1 MSNAHTAGVRS
12 GRLLLLLP
20 LQAASVAGLGLLV
33 TGPLAD
39 RWPLSME
46 DGVNRALADRR
57 EALATALSEG
67 MSLLASTESIV
78 TLTLVAVLALLL
90 VPRVPRWR
98 DAAFLAGSVAAQSA
112 VFLLVTMVVGRARPD
127 VIHLD
132 AAPPTSSFPSGHVGA
147 ATALFG
153 GLAVLAAGRLRGAER
168 ALMVGLLLLV
178 PPAVAASRLY
188 RGMHHPSD
196 VVVGLLNGGCTLLV
210 MVYALLLS
218 TPGRKTPDGRL
229 PAPRNHPD
237 DAHAVAPEQGA
248 ARAALAPS
256 TRPAPADAPDAP
268 AGPRRAVVV
277 RHPHG
282 CGDGTAARVRA
293 VLRRHGYT
301 DQVWTPTTAEEPAG
315 ALAARVAE
323 ADTALVVVCGG
334 DGTVRACADVLSG
347 GAIPLV
353 IVPCGTGN
361 LLARNLRLPSDPD
374 TALREA
380 LAGTAV
386 GIDLGRIHGDG
397 LAPTRFTV
405 MAGAGFDAAMVRDA
419 SARLKQRLGWAAYVL
434 SAVRHLGDPR
444 MRLTIRL
451 DGGDPLERRAR
462 MVVLGN
468 VGSLQGGLPLLPD
481 ARPDSGRLEVVLLDP
496 RGVAGWLAAARHLL
510 TRSATRASGPRLSA
524 ARQRRAA
531 GGALEYFSAERI
543 DLRFARPQPRE
554 LDGDAFAAGT
564 RLTAEVEPGA
574 LRVRLPGPGPAEPVE
589 AAGPVEAA
597 DVAGEAHGAGE
608 PHGARLAARPPART
622 CRPDGVR

>member
-1 MSNAHTAGVRS
+1 MNNAHSAGKRS
-12 GRLLLLLP
+12 GLLLLLLP

-33 TGPLAD
+33 TGPLAG
-39 RWPLSME
+39 RWPLSVE
-46 DGVNRALADRR
+46 DGVNQALADRR
-57 EALATALSEG
+57 EILVTAVSAG
-67 MSLLASTESIV
+67 MSQLAATESIV

-90 VPRVPRWR
+90 VPGVPRVHRWR

-112 VFLLVTMVVGRARPD
+112 VFLLVTVVVGRARPD
-127 VIHLD
+127 VSHLD

-153 GLAVLAAGRLRGAER
+153 GLAVLAAGRLSGAR
-168 ALMVGLLLLV
+168 RVLVVGLLLLV
-178 PPAVAASRLY
+178 PTAVAVSRVY

-210 MVYALLLS
+210 MAYALLRS
-218 TPGRKTPDGRL
+218 TPGTRTPAGL
-229 PAPRNHPD
+229 AAPRTRPD
-237 DAHAVAPEQGA
+237 DT
-248 ARAALAPS
+248 RAAHLAT
-256 TRPAPADAPDAP
+256 TRIPATAPTAP

-282 CGDGTAARVRA
+282 CDDGTAARVRDL
-293 VLRRHGYT
+293 LRGHGRT
-301 DQVWTPTTAEEPAG
+301 DQVWTSTTAEEPAG

-323 ADTALVVVCGG
+323 ADTDLVVVCGG

-347 GAIPLV
+347 GGIPLV

-361 LLARNLRLPSDPD
+361 LLARNLRLPTDPD

-380 LAGTAV
+380 LAGTTV

-397 LAPTRFTV
+397 LVPTRFTV

-419 SARLKQRLGWAAYVL
+419 SARLKRRLGWAAYVL
-434 SAVRHLGDPR
+434 SALRHLGDPR
-444 MRLTIRL
+444 MRLSVRL
-451 DGGDPLERRAR
+451 DGGAPLERRAR

-496 RGVAGWLAAARHLL
+496 RGVTGWLAAARHLL
-510 TRSATRASGPRLSA
+510 TRSAARASGPCLSGG
-524 ARQRRAA
+524 QDRRAA
-531 GGALEYFSAERI
+531 HGALEYFSAGRI

-574 LRVRLPGPGPAEPVE
+574 LRVCLPVREPAEPIA
-589 AAGPVEAA
+589 AAGPVRAA
-597 DVAGEAHGAGE
+597 DGAEE
-608 PHGARLAARPPART
+608 PDGARGTARPPART
-622 CRPDGVR
+622 GRPDGVR

>member
-1 MSNAHTAGVRS
+1 MSNAHTAGMRP

-20 LQAASVAGLGLLV
+20 LQAASVAGTGLLV
-33 TGPLAD
+33 TGPPAG
-39 RWPLSME
+39 RWPLSVE
-46 DGVNRALADRR
+46 DGVNRAVADRR
-57 EALATALSEG
+57 EALATAVSEG

-90 VPRVPRWR
+90 VPRVRRWR

-112 VFLLVTMVVGRARPD
+112 VFLFVTMVVGRARPD
-127 VIHLD
+127 VPHLD

-153 GLAVLAAGRLRGAER
+153 GLAVLAAGRLRGAR
-168 ALMVGLLLLV
+168 RVLVVGLLLLV
-178 PPAVAASRLY
+178 PAAVAVSRVY

-210 MVYALLLS
+210 MAYALFPFPSRPGAS
-218 TPGRKTPDGRL
+218 TPTGL
-229 PAPRNHPD
+229 SAPRSRPD
-237 DAHAVAPEQGA
+237 DDVHAAPMPA
-248 ARAALAPS
+248 ATAPDALAPS
-256 TRPAPADAPDAP
+256 ARSTRVEAP

-293 VLRRHGYT
+293 LLRDHGYR

-347 GAIPLV
+347 GAIPLAV
-353 IVPCGTGN
+353 VPCGTGN

-374 TALREA
+374 AALREA

-397 LAPTRFTV
+397 LEPTRFTV

-419 SARLKQRLGWAAYVL
+419 SARLKQRLGWVAYVL
-434 SAVRHLGDPR
+434 SALRHLGDPR
-444 MRLTIRL
+444 MRLSVRL
-451 DGGDPLERRAR
+451 DGGAPLERRAR

-481 ARPDSGRLEVVLLDP
+481 ARPDSGRLDVVLLDP
-496 RGVAGWLAAARHLL
+496 RGVAGWLAAAGHLL
-510 TRSATRASGPRLSA
+510 TRSATRTPGP
-524 ARQRRAA
+524 RRAA
-531 GGALEYFSAERI
+531 GPNRRPAHGALEYFSAERI

-554 LDGDAFAAGT
+554 VDGDAFAAGT

-574 LRVRLPGPGPAEPVE
+574 LRVYLPAPGPAEPI
-589 AAGPVEAA
+589 
-597 DVAGEAHGAGE
+597 
-608 PHGARLAARPPART
+608 
-622 CRPDGVR
+622 GVR

>member
-1 MSNAHTAGVRS
+1 MSNAQTAGVRS
-12 GRLLLLLP
+12 GCLLLLLLP

-33 TGPLAD
+33 TGPLAG
-39 RWPLSME
+39 RWPLTVE

-57 EALATALSEG
+57 DALATALSDG
-67 MSLLASTESIV
+67 LSLLAGTESIV
-78 TLTLVAVLALLL
+78 TLTLVAVLGLLL
-90 VPRVPRWR
+90 VPRVRRWR
-98 DAAFLAGSVAAQSA
+98 DATFLAAAVAAQSA
-112 VFLLVTMVVGRARPD
+112 VFLLVTLVVGRARPD
-127 VIHLD
+127 VPHLD

-153 GLAVLAAGRLRGAER
+153 GLAVLAAGRLRGAR
-168 ALMVGLLLLV
+168 RGLVVGLLLLV
-178 PPAVAASRLY
+178 PPAVAVSRVY

-196 VVVGLLNGGCTLLV
+196 VVAGLLNGGCILLV
-210 MVYALLLS
+210 MTYALLLS
-218 TPGRKTPDGRL
+218 APGTSTPAGL
-229 PAPRNHPD
+229 PAPRSRPD
-237 DAHAVAPEQGA
+237 DAPGADAIPAAAPA
-248 ARAALAPS
+248 TPAALEASAPS
-256 TRPAPADAPDAP
+256 DAL

-282 CGDGTAARVRA
+282 CGDGAAARVRA
-293 VLRRHGYT
+293 VLHRHGYT
-301 DQVWTPTTAEEPAG
+301 DQVWTATAAEEPAG

-347 GAIPLV
+347 GAIPLA

-361 LLARNLRLPSDPD
+361 LLARNLGLPSDPG

-386 GIDLGRIHGDG
+386 GLDVGRIHGDG

-419 SARLKQRLGWAAYVL
+419 STRLKKRLGWAAYVL
-434 SAVRHLGDPR
+434 SALRHLGDPR
-444 MRLTIRL
+444 MRLSVRL
-451 DGGDPLERRAR
+451 DGGAPVERRAR

-496 RGVAGWLAAARHLL
+496 RGVAGWLAAAGHLL
-510 TRSATRASGPRLSA
+510 TRSAAQAPGPRLSA
-524 ARQRRAA
+524 GQDRRAA
-531 GGALEYFSAERI
+531 RGALEYFSAERI
-543 DLRFARPQPRE
+543 ELRFARPQPRE

-574 LRVRLPGPGPAEPVE
+574 LRVCLPGRGRGPAGT
-589 AAGPVEAA
+589 AGVSGA
-597 DVAGEAHGAGE
+597 VAVARQPDGAQ
-608 PHGARLAARPPART
+608 LAARPPART
-622 CRPDGVR
+622 GRPDGVH

>member
-1 MSNAHTAGVRS
+1 MSNAHSAGVRS

-33 TGPLAD
+33 TGPLAG
-39 RWPLSME
+39 RWPLSVE
-46 DGVNRALADRR
+46 DDVNRALADRR
-57 EALATALSEG
+57 ETLVTAFSEG
-67 MSLLASTESIV
+67 MSLLAATESIV

-90 VPRVPRWR
+90 LPGVPRVRRWR

-112 VFLLVTMVVGRARPD
+112 VFLLVTLMVGRARPD
-127 VIHLD
+127 VPHLD

-153 GLAVLAAGRLRGAER
+153 GVAVLAAGRLRGARR
-168 ALMVGLLLLV
+168 ALVVGLLLLV
-178 PPAVAASRLY
+178 PPAVAVSRVY

-210 MVYALLLS
+210 TAYALLLS
-218 TPGRKTPDGRL
+218 TPGTGAPAGLPTPRT
-229 PAPRNHPD
+229 RPD
-237 DAHAVAPEQGA
+237 DTQGTRTATPVPA
-248 ARAALAPS
+248 A
-256 TRPAPADAPDAP
+256 AP

-282 CGDGTAARVRA
+282 CRDGTAARVRA
-293 VLRRHGYT
+293 LLRRRGYT

-315 ALAARVAE
+315 ALAVRVAE

-347 GAIPLV
+347 GEIPLA

-374 TALREA
+374 AALREA
-380 LAGTAV
+380 LAGTTV

-419 SARLKQRLGWAAYVL
+419 SARLKRRLGWAAYVL
-434 SAVRHLGDPR
+434 SALRHLGDPR
-444 MRLTIRL
+444 MRLSVRL
-451 DGGDPLERRAR
+451 DGGAPLERRAR

-496 RGVAGWLAAARHLL
+496 QGVAGWLAAARHLL
-510 TRSATRASGPRLSA
+510 TRSAARASGPRLSGG
-524 ARQRRAA
+524 QDRRAA
-531 GGALEYFSAERI
+531 RGALEYFSAERI

-574 LRVRLPGPGPAEPVE
+574 LRVCLPVRGPAEPVGAAG
-589 AAGPVEAA
+589 AAGPVRAA
-597 DVAGEAHGAGE
+597 DGAGAPEATGAPDVTGE
-608 PHGARLAARPPART
+608 PGGARLGARPPARLG
-622 CRPDGVR
+622 RPDGVR

>member
-1 MSNAHTAGVRS
+1 MRS

-20 LQAASVAGLGLLV
+20 LQAASVTGLGLLV
-33 TGPLAD
+33 TGPLAG
-39 RWPLSME
+39 RWPFSLE

-57 EALATALSEG
+57 ETLVTAFSEG
-67 MSLLASTESIV
+67 MSLLAATESIV

-90 VPRVPRWR
+90 VPGVPRVRRWR

-112 VFLLVTMVVGRARPD
+112 VFLLVTVVVGRARPD
-127 VIHLD
+127 VPHLE

-153 GLAVLAAGRLRGAER
+153 GLAVLAAGRLRGARR
-168 ALMVGLLLLV
+168 ALVVGLLLLV
-178 PPAVAASRLY
+178 PPAVAVSRVY

-196 VVVGLLNGGCTLLV
+196 VVAGLLNGGCTLLV
-210 MVYALLLS
+210 MAYALLLV
-218 TPGRKTPDGRL
+218 TPGTRTPAGL
-229 PAPRNHPD
+229 PAPRTGPD
-237 DAHAVAPEQGA
+237 DTEGAHTPTPVPA
-248 ARAALAPS
+248 AS
-256 TRPAPADAPDAP
+256 PAGPAAP

-293 VLRRHGYT
+293 LLRSAGYT
-301 DQVWTPTTAEEPAG
+301 EQVWTPTTAEEPAG

-347 GAIPLV
+347 GEIPLA

-380 LAGTAV
+380 LAGTTV

-419 SARLKQRLGWAAYVL
+419 SARLKRHLGWAAYVL
-434 SAVRHLGDPR
+434 SALRHLGDPR
-444 MRLTIRL
+444 MRLSIRL
-451 DGGDPLERRAR
+451 DGGAPLERRAR

-510 TRSATRASGPRLSA
+510 TRSAARASGPRPSGG
-524 ARQRRAA
+524 QDRRAA

-554 LDGDAFAAGT
+554 LDGDTFASGT

-574 LRVRLPGPGPAEPVE
+574 LRVRLPVPEPAEPVGE
-589 AAGPVEAA
+589 AGPVR
-597 DVAGEAHGAGE
+597 VA
-608 PHGARLAARPPART
+608 
-622 CRPDGVR
+622 DGVR

>member
-1 MSNAHTAGVRS
+1 MSNAHSAGVRS
-12 GRLLLLLP
+12 GLLLLLLP

-33 TGPLAD
+33 TGPLAG
-39 RWPLSME
+39 RWPLSVE

-57 EALATALSEG
+57 ETLVTAVSAG
-67 MSLLASTESIV
+67 MSRLAATESIV

-90 VPRVPRWR
+90 APGVPQVRRWR
-98 DAAFLAGSVAAQSA
+98 NAAFLAGSVAAQSA
-112 VFLLVTMVVGRARPD
+112 VFLLVTVVVGRARPD
-127 VIHLD
+127 VPHLD

-153 GLAVLAAGRLRGAER
+153 GLAVLAAGRLSGARR
-168 ALMVGLLLLV
+168 ALVVGLLLLV
-178 PPAVAASRLY
+178 PTAVAVSRVY

-196 VVVGLLNGGCTLLV
+196 VAVGLLNGGCTLLV
-210 MVYALLLS
+210 MAYALFWS
-218 TPGRKTPDGRL
+218 TPGTRTSTGL
-229 PAPRNHPD
+229 PAPRTRPD
-237 DAHAVAPEQGA
+237 DTGA
-248 ARAALAPS
+248 AHTATRIPAA
-256 TRPAPADAPDAP
+256 APAAP
-268 AGPRRAVVV
+268 AGPGRTVVV

-282 CGDGTAARVRA
+282 CDDGTAARVRA
-293 VLRRHGYT
+293 LLRGHGCT
-301 DQVWTPTTAEEPAG
+301 DQVWTSTTAEEPAG

-347 GAIPLV
+347 GGIPLA

-361 LLARNLRLPSDPD
+361 LLARNLRLPADPD

-380 LAGTAV
+380 LAGTTV

-419 SARLKQRLGWAAYVL
+419 SARLKRRLGWAAYVL
-434 SAVRHLGDPR
+434 SALRHLGDPR
-444 MRLTIRL
+444 MRLSVRL
-451 DGGDPLERRAR
+451 DGGAPLERRAR
-462 MVVLGN
+462 MVVVGN

-510 TRSATRASGPRLSA
+510 TRPATRASGPRLTGG
-524 ARQRRAA
+524 QERRAA
-531 GGALEYFSAERI
+531 RGALEYFSAERI

-574 LRVRLPGPGPAEPVE
+574 LRVCLPVRGPAESVA
-589 AAGPVEAA
+589 AAGPGRAA
-597 DVAGEAHGAGE
+597 DGAEE
-608 PHGARLAARPPART
+608 PGGARVTARPPART
-622 CRPDGVR
+622 GRPDGVR

>member
-1 MSNAHTAGVRS
+1 MSNAHSAAVRS

-20 LQAASVAGLGLLV
+20 LQAASVAGLGLMV
-33 TGPLAD
+33 TGPLAGW
-39 RWPLSME
+39 WPFSVE
-46 DGVNRALADRR
+46 DGVNQALADRR
-57 EALATALSEG
+57 ETLVTALSAG
-67 MSLLASTESIV
+67 MSQLAATESIV

-90 VPRVPRWR
+90 APGVPRVRRWR

-112 VFLLVTMVVGRARPD
+112 VFLVVTVMVGRARPD
-127 VIHLD
+127 VPHLD

-153 GLAVLAAGRLRGAER
+153 GLAVLVAGRSRGAR
-168 ALMVGLLLLV
+168 RVLLVGLLLLV
-178 PPAVAASRLY
+178 PPAVAVSRVY

-210 MVYALLLS
+210 MAYALLWS
-218 TPGRKTPDGRL
+218 TPGTRTPAADL
-229 PAPRNHPD
+229 PAPRTRPD
-237 DAHAVAPEQGA
+237 DIQDARTTTRIPA
-248 ARAALAPS
+248 A
-256 TRPAPADAPDAP
+256 AP
-268 AGPRRAVVV
+268 AGPRRVVVV

-282 CGDGTAARVRA
+282 CDDGTAARVRA
-293 VLRRHGYT
+293 LLRGRGHP
-301 DQVWTPTTAEEPAG
+301 DQVWTSTTAEEPAG

-347 GAIPLV
+347 GGIPLV

-361 LLARNLRLPSDPD
+361 LLARNLRLPADPD

-380 LAGTAV
+380 LAGTTV

-419 SARLKQRLGWAAYVL
+419 PARLKRHLGWAAYVF
-434 SAVRHLGDPR
+434 SALRHLGDPR
-444 MRLTIRL
+444 MRLSIRL
-451 DGGDPLERRAR
+451 DGGAPLERRAR
-462 MVVLGN
+462 MVVIGN

-496 RGVAGWLAAARHLL
+496 RGVAGWFAAAGHLL
-510 TRSATRASGPRLSA
+510 TRSAARTSGPSPA
-524 ARQRRAA
+524 GGQDRRAA
-531 GGALEYFSAERI
+531 RGALEYFSAERI
-543 DLRFARPQPRE
+543 DLCFARPQPRE
-554 LDGDAFAAGT
+554 LDGDAFAAGS

-574 LRVRLPGPGPAEPVE
+574 LRVRLPVRGPAEPV
-589 AAGPVEAA
+589 ATAGPVRAAEPDRAA
-597 DVAGEAHGAGE
+597 DGAEE
-608 PHGARLAARPPART
+608 PGGARLAPRLHART
-622 CRPDGVR
+622 GRPDRVR